1 MISPAGHL
9 HRAACRVLAI
19 KAETP
24 PEYIAISE
32 SLSGRLFAD
41 YSEAATPVIL
51 AAAEKIARYPDRA
64 EAIVADLAAQLRRMG
79 EALPAATSAELAEGL
94 LAAYSL
100 GADEIGTQ
108 LGVSYLF
115 DLADQDAIAG
125 LQRAGLFWIGDAY
138 GTAVEGPILT
148 ETRKVLDLGLGRV
161 EAGARLEAAFA
172 GRIARSESYWQ
183 GLASTTA
190 TRARSFGALESLHR
204 GEVVEYE
211 YLNPM
216 DERTSAVC
224 RALDGKVFTVAGG
237 LELRDRLLLA
247 ETPDDWREIAP
258 WPDEADLY
266 DDAGEM
272 LDTATLQRM
281 GIATPPLHFHCRSQ
295 IIARFA

>member
-1 MISPAGHL
+1 MITPAGHL
-9 HRAACRVLAI
+9 HRAACRVLAL

-24 PEYIAISE
+24 PEYVAISE
-32 SLSGRLFAD
+32 SLAGRMFAD

-51 AAAEKIARYPDRA
+51 AAAEKIARHPDRA
-64 EAIVADLAAQLRRMG
+64 EAIIADLAAQLRRMG
-79 EALPAATSAELAEGL
+79 EALPAATMAELAEGL
-94 LAAYSL
+94 VGAYAL

-115 DLADQDAIAG
+115 DLPDQDAIAG

-138 GTAVEGPILT
+138 GTAVEGPLLT

-161 EAGARLEAAFA
+161 EAGARLETAFA
-172 GRIARSESYWQ
+172 DRIVRSKSYWQ

-224 RALDGKVFTVAGG
+224 RALDGKVFTVAGS
-237 LELRDRLLLA
+237 LALRDRMLAA
-247 ETPDDWREIAP
+247 ETPEEWREIAP
-258 WPDEADLY
+258 WPSESDLY
-266 DDAGEM
+266 GSDGEM
-272 LDTATLQRM
+272 LSTAALQAL